1 MSELMFL
8 NRICEA
14 LIRYAEFGD
23 RKALKR
29 EIELIHDEIE
39 EKLRGE
45 YRNGKGR
52 GRSNPTDY

>member
-1 MSELMFL
+1 MFL

-23 RKALKR
+23 KKALKR

-39 EKLRGE
+39 KELRGDE
-45 YRNGKGR
+45 DENQSKI
-52 GRSNPTDY
+52 RS